1 MIENLTVEELLH
13 KAEDED
19 FIRFTGEGK
28 NHRII
33 YVHSNE
39 HSERW
44 SDPEEKV
51 RAAFYC
57 ELIYNYKYPAK
68 HIEIEHNVA
77 DRVPNYFCDIVI
89 HESEDWKTALV
100 AIECKKDGISAN
112 EFEQAV
118 KQACNYRLSIG
129 AKFAGVIAGG
139 TRRFLEFINFPPLE
153 RERNRIADLPPFKG
167 EIPQWRFWKEVPG
180 RDLRL
185 APREDLRSAIRK
197 CHQTLWEGGRRS
209 PITAFGEFSKIM
221 FIKIRD
227 EKNTEDGQ
235 PYTFQIKTKEPKED
249 LAKRIHTLYEAERKD
264 EPEVFKDPINVD
276 PNVLAQV
283 VEHIERINFNKTDL
297 DTKGVAFEEFMGG
310 FFKGDFG
317 QYFTPREIINFCVNM
332 LQINNKDYILDPA
345 CGSGGFLLYA
355 LDYIREQ
362 ANRKYP
368 KPTENDTR
376 AIERYTYWHGFA
388 ENNLFGFEINEEL
401 ARVAKMNMIVHDDGH
416 SNIIGTDALDFIG
429 SIRDKAKNREK
440 VTENSF
446 DVVLSNPPFG
456 SVVKESEKGN
466 DYLEQF
472 SLRKYL
478 NKSTTGVDIDLSADS
493 EQSAKSGAK
502 SVKARAS
509 VKTEILFIERIYDF
523 LKPNGRAA
531 VILPDGI
538 LTNASLQG
546 VRDWL
551 MERFQILAVVS
562 LPQIAFAHYD
572 AGVKASIL
580 FLRKRAD
587 GEKSGNNEAI
597 FMAQA
602 ENIGYDATGR
612 KTFKTE
618 YSKEVWE
625 TSKIEHQSCDF
636 FDYEVE
642 YEWSEIDPKRP
653 TWSEKHRKVIP
664 DTGIVFEFHKFEV
677 NPNLYEA
684 PNNNFIVI
692 NRDEI
697 LNKRIDAKFYLLG
710 GHHLDNEDFVTLGSL
725 VIQEPDYG
733 TSSRATPKVNST
745 DINYIRITDFGEDGI
760 PNDHEY
766 VTAET
771 YDERHIL
778 NAKDIIFARSG
789 ATVGKTYFHD
799 ENANKAIFA
808 GYCIRF
814 RFDTNKVL
822 PEYAYLCT
830 KTRRYKSWVNSIQ
843 RPSGQPNIN
852 KEEFKSFTIPLPDLK
867 KQQLLVDEMKI
878 ALEERK
884 KIIAE
889 AESLWQ
895 AAKDR
900 FEAQLLAGE

>member
-1 MIENLTVEELLH
+1 MPEELTTEELLLI
-13 KAEDED
+13 AEADEL
-19 FIRFTGEGK
+19 IQFTGEGK
-28 NHRII
+28 NQKII
-33 YVHSNE
+33 YVNSKNHA
-39 HSERW
+39 ERW

-68 HIEIEHNVA
+68 HIEIEHNVM
-77 DRVPNYFCDIVI
+77 DRVPNYYCDIVI

-100 AIECKKDGISAN
+100 AVECKKDGISAN

-118 KQACNYRLSIG
+118 KQACNYRLSVG
-129 AKFAGVIAGG
+129 AKFAGVVAGG

-153 RERNRIADLPPFKG
+153 RERNIISDLPEYKG
-167 EIPQWRFWKEVPG
+167 EIPQWRFYKEVYG
-180 RDLRL
+180 KDLRL

-235 PYTFQIKTKEPKED
+235 PYTFQRKTKETNED

-276 PNVLAQV
+276 ANVLAQV

-332 LQINNKDYILDPA
+332 LQITNKDFILDPA

-362 ANRKYP
+362 ANRKFPNHKADVQKGIAHY
-368 KPTENDTR
+368 K
-376 AIERYTYWHGFA
+376 YWHDFA
-388 ENNLFGFEINEEL
+388 EHNLFGFEINEEL

-416 SNIIGTDALDFIG
+416 SNIIGNDALDFIETIQ
-429 SIRDKAKNREK
+429 SKAKARER
-440 VTENSF
+440 VTRNSF

-456 SVVKESEKGN
+456 SVVKEAEKGN

-472 SLRKYL
+472 DLRKYL
-478 NKSTTGVDIDLSADS
+478 NKSTTATDVDYATGS
-493 EQSAKSGAK
+493 EGSAKAGAK
-502 SVKARAS
+502 TIKARAS

-523 LKPNGRAA
+523 LKPDGRAA
-531 VILPDGI
+531 VVLPDGI

-562 LPQIAFAHYD
+562 LPQTAFSHYD

-580 FLRKRAD
+580 FLRKRRS
-587 GEKSGNNEAI
+587 GETPDDKEAI

-602 ENIGYDATGR
+602 DNIGYDATGR
-612 KTFKTE
+612 KSFKTE
-618 YSKEVWE
+618 VLELE
-625 TSKIEHQSCDF
+625 TGVKKVERQSCDF
-636 FDYEVE
+636 FDYKVE

-653 TWSEKHRKVIP
+653 TWSEKHRSVIP
-664 DTGIVFEFHKFEV
+664 DTGIVAEFHNFQI
-677 NPNLYEA
+677 NPE
-684 PNNNFIVI
+684 PF
-692 NRDEI
+692 
-697 LNKRIDAKFYLLG
+697 
-710 GHHLDNEDFVTLGSL
+710 FV
-725 VIQEPDYG
+725 
-733 TSSRATPKVNST
+733 
-745 DINYIRITDFGEDGI
+745 
-760 PNDHEY
+760 
-766 VTAET
+766 
-771 YDERHIL
+771 
-778 NAKDIIFARSG
+778 
-789 ATVGKTYFHD
+789 
-799 ENANKAIFA
+799 
-808 GYCIRF
+808 
-814 RFDTNKVL
+814 
-822 PEYAYLCT
+822 
-830 KTRRYKSWVNSIQ
+830 
-843 RPSGQPNIN
+843 
-852 KEEFKSFTIPLPDLK
+852 
-867 KQQLLVDEMKI
+867 
-878 ALEERK
+878 
-884 KIIAE
+884 
-889 AESLWQ
+889 
-895 AAKDR
+895 
-900 FEAQLLAGE
+900 